1 VEAQQNNIQS
11 IDERLWTDVRQALN
25 SIAQHAEDILAQ
37 WVVVGQR
44 LIDLRKRN
52 PGDAGSFGIACRTH
66 GIGLTA
72 QQRSTA
78 MWWAQLDERQ
88 RDVLSEKAPDALT
101 PSRLQEVCREKHPE
115 WARVRKSSGFTARET
130 VKKQEK
136 TTSTLPLKM
145 RRQIEAEIHRD
156 EVKALREKKAAAAA
170 EAAANDR
177 RPKLTETP
185 FPVVMYGRQL
195 WPLTDAERVNL
206 GQYDYDQ
213 LVLAVRFFIHQRDIS
228 LPEPPHDMAKNLRLR
243 VRFLNMFIER
253 RLTQPADLEMR
264 RFLEVFTLLCG
275 LLESNPDGECRPPS
289 DRALFNV

>member
-37 WVVVGQR
+37 WVVVGLR
-44 LIDLRKRN
+44 LTELRQRN
-52 PGDAGSFGIACRTH
+52 PGDAGAFGIACQRNR
-66 GIGLTA
+66 IELTRQHRA
-72 QQRSTA
+72 AA
-78 MWWAQLDERQ
+78 MWWAQLDDRQ
-88 RDVLSEKAPDALT
+88 RDILSEKNPDALHPKT
-101 PSRLQEVCREKHPE
+101 LQDRCRETRPE
-115 WARVRKSSGFTARET
+115 WLKSSKSSRVPSGDT
-130 VKKQEK
+130 VKKSGK

-145 RRQIEAEIHRD
+145 RRQIEAEVHRD

-177 RPKLTETP
+177 RPKFTETP

>member
-11 IDERLWTDVRQALN
+11 IDERLWGDVRQALN
-25 SIAQHAEDILAQ
+25 SIAGHAEDILAQ
-37 WVVVGQR
+37 WVVVGRR
-44 LIDLRKRN
+44 LTELRERN
-52 PGDAGSFGIACRTH
+52 PGKAGDFGVACQRH
-66 GIGLTA
+66 GITLTA
-72 QQRSTA
+72 NQRSAA
-78 MWWAQLDERQ
+78 MWWAQLDDRK
-88 RDVLSEKAPDALT
+88 RDVLSEKNKNALT
-101 PSRLQEVCREKHPE
+101 PEWLQKLCAEQHPDWAKTRNSRV
-115 WARVRKSSGFTARET
+115 SSRRGD

-136 TTSTLPLKM
+136 MTSTLPLKM
-145 RRQIEAEIHRD
+145 RRKIEAEVHRD
-156 EVKALREKKAAAAA
+156 EVKALREKRAAAAA

-177 RPKLTETP
+177 RPKFTETP